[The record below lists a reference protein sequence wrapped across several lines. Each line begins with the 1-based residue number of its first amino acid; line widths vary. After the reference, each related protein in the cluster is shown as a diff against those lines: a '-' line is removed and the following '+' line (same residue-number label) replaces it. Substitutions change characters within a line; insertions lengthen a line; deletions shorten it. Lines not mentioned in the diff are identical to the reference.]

1 MLRNACRNLKADG
14 YFIAT
19 IPDYDEIIT
28 RLLALSTS
36 QDAWNSAVQQEE
48 GVYRFRVGGEHH
60 FLEFETKLSFTAFMS
75 SLRLQPFGHKYT
87 YFQAGSVERVPE
99 YLIQPRALAELAAEE
114 GLRIVESHNF
124 MHMLETADQS
134 LLQRMGGTTT
144 LSKECRQIVGLFRT
158 LVMTTRKR
166 KK

>member
-1 MLRNACRNLKADG
+1 MLRNASRNLKADG

-19 IPDYDEIIT
+19 IPDYDEIMR

-36 QDAWNSAVQQEE
+36 QDAWNSAVQQEG
-48 GVYRFRVGGEHH
+48 GVYRFRIGGEHH
-60 FLEFETKLSFTAFMS
+60 FLEFETSLSFTAFIAS
-75 SLRLQPFGHKYT
+75 IRAQPFGHKYT

-99 YLIQPRALAELAAEE
+99 YLIQPRALADLAAEE

-124 MHMLETADQS
+124 LHMLETADRP
-134 LLQRMGGTTT
+134 LLKRMGGTTN
-144 LSKECRQIVGLFRT
+144 LSAECRQVVGLFCT